1 MTNEDVKMNGQIVRE
16 IAASAFTD
24 AIEIMA
30 IIVTLEAANQKPA
43 ITKSLN
49 DADAGRAAEHIK
61 RALFTRLHFLVSRA
75 YAKSRE
81 GDLHSRRAFDL
92 LKDAAV
98 RADVVTA
105 GSDSALAEADTR
117 WGKCIGDHRLPA
129 FLHFRDKYLA
139 HLGEPKDGIPIP
151 TYGEVFGLA
160 EDTARAMEK
169 LAQGAGVVSL
179 SLDSQIPAHEK
190 SAEAFWNKWA

>member
-1 MTNEDVKMNGQIVRE
+1 MNGQIVRE

-30 IIVTLEAANQKPA
+30 IIETLEAGNQKPPV
-43 ITKSLN
+43 TKGLN
-49 DADAGRAAEHIK
+49 DAGAGRAAEHIK

-81 GDLHSRRAFDL
+81 GDLHARRAFDL
-92 LKDAAV
+92 LKDPAV
-98 RADVVTA
+98 RADVVGKAT
-105 GSDSALAEADTR
+105 EADMVDAEVQ
-117 WGKCIGDHRLPA
+117 WNKCIGDHRLPA

-139 HLGEPKDGIPIP
+139 HLGEPEDGIPLP

-160 EDTARAMEK
+160 KDTAQAMEK

-179 SLDSQIPAHEK
+179 SLDSQIPAHK
-190 SAEAFWNKWA
+190 TSAEIFWNKWA